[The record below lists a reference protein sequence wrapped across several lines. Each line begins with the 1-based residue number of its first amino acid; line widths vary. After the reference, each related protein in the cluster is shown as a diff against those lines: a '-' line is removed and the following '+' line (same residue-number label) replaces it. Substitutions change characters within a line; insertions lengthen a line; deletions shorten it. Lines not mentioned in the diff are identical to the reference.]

1 VTVIKKIVAAVAL
14 SMLSLAGFAET
25 KIAIVNPAAAMQ
37 GTAFAKAKIEKLEK
51 RADYAATKA
60 KLDGVIAD
68 IKALQA
74 AYQKENATWTAEK
87 KEESEKKLQSLKQD
101 YQFNGKKIQD
111 EQQALSQEISQE
123 LGPKVSAAIKQVVEA
138 EKINLVID
146 AQTVYY
152 ATPDQDI
159 TLKVTEQLN
168 KAK

>member
-1 VTVIKKIVAAVAL
+1 
-14 SMLSLAGFAET
+14 M
-25 KIAIVNPAAAMQ
+25 
-37 GTAFAKAKIEKLEK
+37 
-51 RADYAATKA
+51 
-60 KLDGVIAD
+60 
-68 IKALQA
+68 
-74 AYQKENATWTAEK
+74 
-87 KEESEKKLQSLKQD
+87 QSLKQD

-123 LGPKVSAAIKQVVEA
+123 LGPKVAAAIKQVVEA

>member
-1 VTVIKKIVAAVAL
+1 VTVTKKIMATVAL
-14 SMLSLAGFAET
+14 CTLSLAGFAET
-25 KIAIVNPAAAMQ
+25 KIAIVNPTAAMQ
-37 GTAFAKAKIEKLEK
+37 GTAVAKAKIEKLEK

-74 AYQKENATWTAEK
+74 AYQKENATWTTEK

-123 LGPKVSAAIKQVVEA
+123 LGPKVAAAIKYVVEA

-146 AQTVYY
+146 SQTVYH